1 MTKKREMYHCPICGN
16 LVEVVNEAKGTLVCC
31 GQPMNLLEG
40 NTIEASLE
48 KHVPVIEK
56 VAGGYKVTVG
66 SIEHPM
72 LPEHFIQW
80 IELHTPSSVLRKE
93 LNPGMK
99 PEALFL
105 TDEEALYA
113 LAFCN
118 LHGLWKK

>member
-1 MTKKREMYHCPICGN
+1 
-16 LVEVVNEAKGTLVCC
+16 
-31 GQPMNLLEG
+31 
-40 NTIEASLE
+40 
-48 KHVPVIEK
+48 
-56 VAGGYKVTVG
+56 
-66 SIEHPM
+66 M

-113 LAFCN
+113 LEFCN